1 MGNTDEQVS
10 SSNISPQCIIITSY
24 NFESINSQFFSPLKC
39 FSGLLFLRF
48 SLFLP
53 FFVFGLFRYEW
64 LVQTCP
70 NTFKLNS
77 MRRGYVCGVSGSM
90 CGWAKVCAG
99 VHVCECLCMVVW
111 VCVGVLWYRRV
122 CFGIMG
128 LGGTVRWASIHQW
141 IQPPHMMLYIKMSQ
155 ILCTIWIHWK
165 IFDSFEAININFQN
179 FFLALS
185 CPVSNVYVHWLG
197 RPLILV
203 NKHQKCFCSCL
214 AIRGAAN
221 IEPAQPRSQQAWY
234 RIQALLL
241 WVIPKIS
248 WKLPNSWYIYKFL
261 DFFLVNLVA

>member
-1 MGNTDEQVS
+1 MYWPYHFDY
-10 SSNISPQCIIITSY
+10 I
-24 NFESINSQFFSPLKC
+24 LR
-39 FSGLLFLRF
+39 LL
-48 SLFLP
+48 
-53 FFVFGLFRYEW
+53 Y
-64 LVQTCP
+64 
-70 NTFKLNS
+70 
-77 MRRGYVCGVSGSM
+77 M
-90 CGWAKVCAG
+90 A
-99 VHVCECLCMVVW
+99 
-111 VCVGVLWYRRV
+111 
-122 CFGIMG
+122 
-128 LGGTVRWASIHQW
+128 TVRWDRIHQC
-141 IQPPHMMLYIKMSQ
+141 IQPPYMMLHIKISQ

-221 IEPAQPRSQQAWY
+221 IEPARPHSQQAWY

>member
-1 MGNTDEQVS
+1 MNFTLCYRHLFICNYGRHLCNSFKNHSNYYRGILRVLPMGNTDEQVS

-77 MRRGYVCGVSGSM
+77 MRRGYVCGVSGST

-111 VCVGVLWYRRV
+111 VCVGVLWYR
-122 CFGIMG
+122 
-128 LGGTVRWASIHQW
+128 GGALVLWVWVALCDEPRLINVIHHHIWCCISKCHKFCVQYESIE
-141 IQPPHMMLYIKMSQ
+141 KS
-155 ILCTIWIHWK
+155 
-165 IFDSFEAININFQN
+165 
-179 FFLALS
+179 
-185 CPVSNVYVHWLG
+185 
-197 RPLILV
+197 LILL
-203 NKHQKCFCSCL
+203 KPW
-214 AIRGAAN
+214 I
-221 IEPAQPRSQQAWY
+221 
-234 RIQALLL
+234 
-241 WVIPKIS
+241 
-248 WKLPNSWYIYKFL
+248 
-261 DFFLVNLVA
+261 